1 MTDEKFKVKPIYK
14 FLLMQS
20 ILQNIKI
27 CETLMI
33 ICFLEKF
40 QSFAPTIIRK
50 TKKIP
55 YKTKERNKNY
65 HKIQEISDTE

>member
-1 MTDEKFKVKPIYK
+1 
-14 FLLMQS
+14 
-20 ILQNIKI
+20 
-27 CETLMI
+27 MI